1 MFQFI
6 KKIKLAF
13 AEKQE
18 LLNQIE
24 YLKKRNEFLD
34 NIVKDTEESVSAEAC
49 EILRHTIMSKAPNP
63 QTQPRPTGGIMPY
76 IPQPRPTGGGGSKIK
91 NN

>member
-34 NIVKDTEESVSAEAC
+34 NIAKDMEKILSDEAC
-49 EILRHTIMSKAPNP
+49 KSLKKAYAFIVDCFICNFKNLLKKFILKSKK
-63 QTQPRPTGGIMPY
+63 T
-76 IPQPRPTGGGGSKIK
+76 
-91 NN
+91 